1 MNDTPGLAFATGGA
15 VQLDEF
21 NTATADEAS
30 TLVRAWADIPAW
42 VAAVTAGRPYA
53 DVAALR
59 AAAATYAAAW
69 TPDEVT
75 AALADHP
82 RIGERHAGAGVSA
95 SMSRTEQ
102 AGVPQDDDV
111 RARLAEGNRRYEET
125 FGRIYLVRAKGRTAE
140 EMLTLLEERLRH
152 DPETELLVTMGQL
165 KEIAMLRL
173 DDSVTP

>member
-1 MNDTPGLAFATGGA
+1 MRLA
-15 VQLDEF
+15 DF
-21 NTATADEAS
+21 NTADADEAS
-30 TLVRAWADIPAW
+30 ALVRAWADIPSW
-42 VAAVTAGRPYA
+42 VAAVTAGRPYG

-59 AAAATYAAAW
+59 AAAASYADGW

-82 RIGERHAGAGVSA
+82 RIGERSTGSGASA
-95 SMSRTEQ
+95 AMSRSEQ
-102 AGVPQDDDV
+102 AGVPEDDDMSG
-111 RARLAEGNRRYEET
+111 RLAEGNRRYEER

-140 EMLTLLEERLRH
+140 EMLALLEERLRN
-152 DPETELLVTMGQL
+152 DPDAELLVTMGQL

>member
-1 MNDTPGLAFATGGA
+1 MKLA
-15 VQLDEF
+15 DF
-21 NTATADEAS
+21 NTAAADEAAA
-30 TLVRAWADIPAW
+30 LVRAWADIPSW
-42 VAAVTAGRPYA
+42 VAAVTGGRPYA
-53 DVAALR
+53 DLAALR
-59 AAAATYAAAW
+59 TAASSYAEAW
-69 TPDEVT
+69 TPAEVT

-82 RIGERHAGAGVSA
+82 RIGERHAGSGASA
-95 SMSRTEQ
+95 SMSRSEQ

-111 RARLAEGNRRYEET
+111 KARLTDGNRRYEET

-140 EMLTLLEERLRH
+140 EMLELLEERLRN